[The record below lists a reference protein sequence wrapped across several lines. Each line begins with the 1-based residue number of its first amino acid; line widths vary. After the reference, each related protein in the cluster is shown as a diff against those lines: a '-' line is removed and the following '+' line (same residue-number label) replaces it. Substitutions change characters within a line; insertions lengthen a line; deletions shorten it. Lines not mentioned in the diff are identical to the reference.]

1 MRRALEILRTFFRIA
16 LPYFRSEERWQA
28 RVLLA
33 AVIAAEFGVVYA
45 LVAFNLWNAR
55 FYNAIQDRNWEEF
68 LYSLLLFVG
77 IALWT
82 VAANMAQFFFGQ
94 MLILR
99 WRRWLTRRYVTLWM
113 SEGRHYKMRF
123 GHEDVDN
130 AHLRIANDILIFLQ
144 KTHDLG
150 YNFLGSLIALFSFA
164 YILWGLSSVAPLVLF
179 GQDYSFPGYLFW
191 IAIAYAGI
199 GTMIAHLVG
208 KPLIQLNFR
217 QQHFEAD
224 FRFAIA
230 RAYDHTE
237 PVALMRGEETERA
250 VLDQRFTT
258 LVGNWLHLIQRQT
271 MLGGFIQSYGQMS
284 IVFPIIVASPAF
296 FTGAIPLGIL
306 MQAALAFQRVD
317 MAFAFFLHTYPRIA
331 EWKASMDRID
341 QLEQA
346 LLAVD
351 AAERGDERIV
361 VHEQGHSL
369 HAENLAVRLPNGAVV
384 ASLADLK
391 LAPGERAL
399 VSGSSGTG
407 KSSLLRA
414 IAGIWPI
421 GVGRVGM
428 PDGGRVLAMP
438 QRVYFPLGTLRAAIA
453 YPTRPEEVSDNDLR
467 AAINAVGLA
476 HLLPRLDDEA
486 EWPVVLSGGEQQ
498 RIALARILIRRPDV
512 LLLDDATSNFD
523 EDTAPRLFQLLVDR
537 LPNAIFVTFSRQT
550 TLANLHG
557 HHVKLGA
564 NRQAAAGTL
573 AAEPA

>member
-1 MRRALEILRTFFRIA
+1 MSRALEILRTFLRIA
-16 LPYFRSEERWQA
+16 LPYFRSEEKWQA

-55 FYNAIQDRNWEEF
+55 FFNAIQDRNWDEF
-68 LYSLLLFVG
+68 LYSLILFVG

-82 VAANMAQFFFGQ
+82 VAANMAQFYFGQ

-99 WRRWLTRRYVTLWM
+99 WRRWLTRRYITLWM

-179 GQDYSFPGYLFW
+179 GHDYSFPGYLFW
-191 IAIAYAGI
+191 IAIAYASV
-199 GTMIAHLVG
+199 GTLIAHLVG
-208 KPLIQLNFR
+208 KPLIRLNFR

-250 VLDQRFTT
+250 VLDRRFTT
-258 LVGNWLHLIQRQT
+258 LVGNWLDLIKRQT
-271 MLGGFIQSYGQMS
+271 MLAGFTHSYGQMS
-284 IVFPIIVASPAF
+284 VVFPIIVASPAF
-296 FTGAIPLGIL
+296 FAGAIPLGIL
-306 MQAALAFQRVD
+306 MQASLAFQRVD
-317 MAFAFFLHTYPRIA
+317 MAFAFFLHTYARIA

-341 QLEQA
+341 QLERA
-346 LLAVD
+346 LVAVE
-351 AAERGDERIV
+351 AAEQANQQIV
-361 VHEQGHSL
+361 VREKGHAL
-369 HAENLAVRLPNGAVV
+369 HAEDLTVRLPNGLTV
-384 ASLADLK
+384 ATLPELT
-391 LAPGERAL
+391 LEPGDRAL
-399 VSGSSGTG
+399 VGGLSGTG
-407 KSSLLRA
+407 KSSALRA
-414 IAGIWPI
+414 LAGVWPI
-421 GVGRVGM
+421 GSGRVDM
-428 PDGGRVLAMP
+428 PEGAKVLAMP

-453 YPTRPEEVSDNDLR
+453 YPTRPEDVPENELR

-476 HLLPRLDDEA
+476 HLLPRLEDEA

-523 EDTAPRLFQLLVDR
+523 EDTAPRLFQLLVER
-537 LPNAIFVTFSRQT
+537 LPKTILVTFSRDT
-550 TLANLHG
+550 ALAKLHG
-557 HHVKLGA
+557 LHVKLGQK
-564 NRQAAAGTL
+564 QAAAGTL
-573 AAEPA
+573 ATETA

>member
-1 MRRALEILRTFFRIA
+1 MRRALEILRTFLRIA

-55 FYNAIQDRNWEEF
+55 FFNAIQDRNWDEF
-68 LYSLLLFVG
+68 LYSLILFVG

-82 VAANMAQFFFGQ
+82 VAANMAQFYFGQ

-99 WRRWLTRRYVTLWM
+99 WRRWLTRRYITLWM

-179 GQDYSFPGYLFW
+179 GHDYSFPGYLFW
-191 IAIAYAGI
+191 IAIAYASV
-199 GTMIAHLVG
+199 GTLIAHLVG
-208 KPLIQLNFR
+208 KPLIRLNFR

-250 VLDQRFTT
+250 VLDRRFTT
-258 LVGNWLHLIQRQT
+258 LVGNWLDLIKRQT
-271 MLGGFIQSYGQMS
+271 MLAGFTHSYGQMS
-284 IVFPIIVASPAF
+284 VVFPIIVASPAF
-296 FTGAIPLGIL
+296 FAGAIPLGIL
-306 MQAALAFQRVD
+306 MQASLAFQRVD
-317 MAFAFFLHTYPRIA
+317 MAFAFFLHTYARIA

-341 QLEQA
+341 QLERA
-346 LLAVD
+346 LVAVE
-351 AAERGDERIV
+351 AAEQANQQIV
-361 VHEQGHSL
+361 VREKGHAL
-369 HAENLAVRLPNGAVV
+369 HAEDLTVRLPNGLTV
-384 ASLADLK
+384 ATLPELT
-391 LAPGERAL
+391 LEPGDRAL
-399 VSGSSGTG
+399 VGGLSGTG
-407 KSSLLRA
+407 KSSALRA
-414 IAGIWPI
+414 LAGVWPI
-421 GVGRVGM
+421 GSGRVDM
-428 PDGGRVLAMP
+428 PEGAKVLAMP

-453 YPTRPEEVSDNDLR
+453 YPTRPEDVPENELR

-476 HLLPRLDDEA
+476 HLLPRLEDEA

-523 EDTAPRLFQLLVDR
+523 EDTAPRLFQLLVER
-537 LPNAIFVTFSRQT
+537 LPKTILVTFSRDT
-550 TLANLHG
+550 TLAKLHG
-557 HHVKLGA
+557 LHVKLGQK
-564 NRQAAAGTL
+564 QAAAGRL
-573 AAEPA
+573 ATETA

>member
-1 MRRALEILRTFFRIA
+1 MRRALEILRTFLRIA

-55 FYNAIQDRNWEEF
+55 FYNAIQDRNWDEF
-68 LYSLLLFVG
+68 LLSLLLFVG

-82 VAANMAQFFFGQ
+82 VAANMAQFYFGQ

-123 GHEDVDN
+123 AHADVDN

-179 GQDYSFPGYLFW
+179 GHDYSFPGYLFW
-191 IAIAYAGI
+191 IAIVYAGI
-199 GTMIAHLVG
+199 GTLIAHKVG
-208 KPLIQLNFR
+208 KPLIRLNFR

-250 VLDQRFTT
+250 VLDRRFTT
-258 LVGNWLHLIQRQT
+258 LVGNWLDLIKRQT
-271 MLGGFIQSYGQMS
+271 MLAGFTHSYGQMS

-296 FTGAIPLGIL
+296 FSGAIPLGIL

-317 MAFAFFLHTYPRIA
+317 MAFAFFLHTYARIA

-341 QLEQA
+341 QLEGA
-346 LLAVD
+346 LVAVE
-351 AAERGDERIV
+351 AAEQTGRQIV
-361 VHEQGHSL
+361 LREQGHAL
-369 HAENLAVRLPNGAVV
+369 RAEDLTVRLPNGLPV
-384 ASLADLK
+384 ATLPELT

-399 VSGSSGTG
+399 VGGPSGTG
-407 KSSLLRA
+407 KSSALRA
-414 IAGIWPI
+414 LAGIWPI
-421 GVGRVGM
+421 GSGRVDM
-428 PDGGRVLAMP
+428 PEGAKVLAMP

-453 YPTRPEEVSDNDLR
+453 YPTRPEDVSEEDLR
-467 AAINAVGLA
+467 ATMNAVGLA

-523 EDTAPRLFQLLVDR
+523 EETAPRLFQMLTER
-537 LPNAIFVTFSRQT
+537 LPKTIFVTFSRDAA
-550 TLANLHG
+550 LAKLHSL
-557 HHVKLGA
+557 HVKLGLK
-564 NRQAAAGTL
+564 QAAGS
-573 AAEPA
+573 PATETA

>member
-1 MRRALEILRTFFRIA
+1 MRRALDILRTFLRIA

-28 RVLLA
+28 RLLLA

-123 GHEDVDN
+123 AHADVDN

-191 IAIAYAGI
+191 IAIAYASV

-208 KPLIQLNFR
+208 KPLIRLNFR

-250 VLDQRFTT
+250 VLDRRFTT
-258 LVGNWLHLIQRQT
+258 LVGNWINLIKRQT
-271 MLGGFIQSYGQMS
+271 MLAGFTHSYGQMS

-296 FTGAIPLGIL
+296 FAGAIPLGIL
-306 MQAALAFQRVD
+306 MQASLAFQRVD
-317 MAFAFFLHTYPRIA
+317 MAFAFFLHTYARIA

-341 QLEQA
+341 QLERA
-346 LLAVD
+346 LVAVE
-351 AAERGDERIV
+351 AAERADDQIV
-361 VHEQGHSL
+361 LREHGNDL
-369 HAENLAVRLPNGAVV
+369 HAGDLSVRLPSGTPV
-384 ASLADLK
+384 AALPELA
-391 LAPGERAL
+391 LAAGERAL
-399 VSGSSGTG
+399 VSGPSGTG
-407 KSSLLRA
+407 KSSALRA
-414 IAGIWPI
+414 LAGIWPI
-421 GVGRVGM
+421 GRGRVDM
-428 PDGGRVLAMP
+428 PEDAKILAMP

-453 YPTRPEEVSDNDLR
+453 YPTRPEDVSEDELR
-467 AAINAVGLA
+467 AAMNAVGLA

-498 RIALARILIRRPDV
+498 RIALARILIRQPNV

-523 EDTAPRLFQLLVDR
+523 EDTAPRLFQLLVER
-537 LPNAIFVTFSRQT
+537 LPKTIFVTFSRDT
-550 TLANLHG
+550 ALAKLHG
-557 HHVKLGA
+557 RHIKLGQ
-564 NRQAAAGTL
+564 RQATGT
-573 AAEPA
+573 PATQIA

>member
-1 MRRALEILRTFFRIA
+1 MRRALEILRTFLRIA

-55 FYNAIQDRNWEEF
+55 FFNAIQDRNWDEF
-68 LYSLLLFVG
+68 LFSLLLFVG

-82 VAANMAQFFFGQ
+82 VAANMAQYFFGQ

-113 SEGRHYKMRF
+113 SDGRHYKMRF

-144 KTHDLG
+144 KAHDLG

-179 GQDYSFPGYLFW
+179 GHDYSFPGYLFW
-191 IAIAYAGI
+191 IAIAYAGV
-199 GTMIAHLVG
+199 GTLIAHLVG
-208 KPLIQLNFR
+208 KPLIRLNFR

-230 RAYDHTE
+230 RTYDHTE

-250 VLDQRFTT
+250 VLDRRFTT
-258 LVGNWLHLIQRQT
+258 LVGNWIDLIRRQT
-271 MLGGFIQSYGQMS
+271 MLAGFTHSYGQMS
-284 IVFPIIVASPAF
+284 VVFPIIVASPSF
-296 FTGAIPLGIL
+296 FAGAIPLGIL

-317 MAFAFFLHTYPRIA
+317 MAFAFFLHTYARIA

-351 AAERGDERIV
+351 SAESAG
-361 VHEQGHSL
+361 EQIAVREHGNGL
-369 HAENLAVRLPNGAVV
+369 HAENLIVRLPNGSAV
-384 ASLADLK
+384 ASLADLS
-391 LAPGERAL
+391 LTPGGRAL
-399 VSGSSGTG
+399 ISGASGAG

-421 GVGRVGM
+421 GDGRVDM
-428 PDGGRVLAMP
+428 PEGARVLAMP

-453 YPTRPEEVSDNDLR
+453 YPTRPEEVTDAELR
-467 AAINAVGLA
+467 AAMNAAGLA

-498 RIALARILIRRPDV
+498 RIALARILIRKPDV

-523 EDTAPRLFQLLVDR
+523 EDTAPRLFQLLIER
-537 LPNAIFVTFSRQT
+537 LPKTIFVTFSRQT

-557 HHVKLGA
+557 HHVKLDA
-564 NRQAAAGTL
+564 NRQAAPETL
-573 AAEPA
+573 ATETA

>member
-1 MRRALEILRTFFRIA
+1 MRRALEILRTFLRIA

-55 FYNAIQDRNWEEF
+55 VYTAIQDRNWDEF
-68 LYSLLLFVG
+68 LFSLLLFVG

-82 VAANMAQFFFGQ
+82 VAANMAQFYFGQ

-123 GHEDVDN
+123 AHADVDN

-179 GQDYSFPGYLFW
+179 GHDYSFPGYLFW

-208 KPLIQLNFR
+208 KPLIGLNFR

-250 VLDQRFTT
+250 VLDRRFTT
-258 LVGNWLHLIQRQT
+258 LVGNWLDLIKRQT
-271 MLGGFIQSYGQMS
+271 MLGGFTHSYGQMS

-296 FTGAIPLGIL
+296 FAGAIPLGIL

-317 MAFAFFLHTYPRIA
+317 MAFAFFLHTYARIA

-346 LLAVD
+346 LVAVE
-351 AAERGDERIV
+351 AAEHTGEQIAVR
-361 VHEQGHSL
+361 EQGRDL
-369 HAENLAVRLPNGAVV
+369 HAEGVAVRLPNGAAV
-384 ASLADLK
+384 ASLADLN

-414 IAGIWPI
+414 LAGIWPV
-421 GVGRVGM
+421 GGGRVDM
-428 PDGGRVLAMP
+428 PEGARVLAMP

-453 YPTRPEEVSDNDLR
+453 YPTRPEEVSDDELR
-467 AAINAVGLA
+467 AAMNAAGLA

-498 RIALARILIRRPDV
+498 RIALARILIRKPDV

-537 LPNAIFVTFSRQT
+537 LPKTIFVTFSRDT
-550 TLANLHG
+550 ALAKLHG
-557 HHVKLGA
+557 LHVKLGQK
-564 NRQAAAGTL
+564 QAAAGSL
-573 AAEPA
+573 ATENA